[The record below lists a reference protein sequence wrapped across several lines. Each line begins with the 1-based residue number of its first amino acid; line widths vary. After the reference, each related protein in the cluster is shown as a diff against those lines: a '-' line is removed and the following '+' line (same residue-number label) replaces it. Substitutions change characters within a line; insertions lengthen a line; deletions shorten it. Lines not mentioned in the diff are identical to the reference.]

1 MDIITKIGDSLI
13 QHGKG
18 NNRIYLM
25 KLAAGDYPR
34 IVKEL
39 DELAA
44 KNEYTKVFCKIPA
57 DYGGAFLD
65 AGYRVEAEVPGLFN
79 GKQAGLF
86 LAKYLDTGRLVPPI
100 ELLQGMRDLI
110 AKVAFETDRISLHP
124 DLRFKKPGT
133 EDSDSMARLYRSIFT
148 SYPFPIDQPEYIS
161 RTMQADVAYFGIW
174 EGEAPVALSSAEMD
188 LKGGNV
194 EMTDFAV
201 LPEFRGRQLSL
212 FLLRRMEA
220 EMRERGLQTAY
231 TIARLNAPGMNITFH
246 KNAYRFSGTLINN
259 TNICGALESMNVWY
273 KPLNKMDQ
281 VQHMR

>member
-65 AGYRVEAEVPGLFN
+65 AGYGVEAEVPGLFN
-79 GKQAGLF
+79 GRQSGLF
-86 LAKYLDTGRLVPPI
+86 LAKYLDAARLVPPI
-100 ELLQGMRDLI
+100 QRLREMRDLI
-110 AKVAFETDRISLHP
+110 ANVAFGTERLSLPP
-124 DLRFKKPGT
+124 DFRYKKPGT
-133 EDSDSMARLYRSIFT
+133 EDTESMARLYRSVFT
-148 SYPFPIDQPEYIS
+148 SYPFPIDQPEYLC
-161 RTMQADVAYFGIW
+161 RTMQADVEYFGIW

-201 LPEFRGRQLSL
+201 LPKFRGRQFSL
-212 FLLRRMEA
+212 FLLRQMEA
-220 EMRERGLQTAY
+220 TMRERGLETAY
-231 TIARLNAPGMNITFH
+231 TIARLNAPGMNITFY

-259 TNICGALESMNVWY
+259 TNICGSLESMNVWY
-273 KPLNKMDQ
+273 KSLNKMD
-281 VQHMR
+281 

>member
-65 AGYRVEAEVPGLFN
+65 AGYGVEAEVPGLFN
-79 GKQAGLF
+79 GRQSGLF
-86 LAKYLDTGRLVPPI
+86 LAKYLDAARLVPPI
-100 ELLQGMRDLI
+100 QRLREMRDLI
-110 AKVAFETDRISLHP
+110 ANVAFGTERLSLPP
-124 DLRFKKPGT
+124 DFRYKKPGT
-133 EDSDSMARLYRSIFT
+133 EDTESMARLYRSVFT
-148 SYPFPIDQPEYIS
+148 SYPFPIDQPEYLC
-161 RTMQADVAYFGIW
+161 RTMQADVEYFGIW

-201 LPEFRGRQLSL
+201 LPKFRGRQFSL
-212 FLLRRMEA
+212 FLLRQMEA
-220 EMRERGLQTAY
+220 AMRERGLETAY
-231 TIARLNAPGMNITFH
+231 TIARLNAPGMNITFY

-259 TNICGALESMNVWY
+259 TNICGSLESMNVWY
-273 KPLNKMDQ
+273 KSLNKMD
-281 VQHMR
+281 